1 MTISE
6 YGSIFSIVIFGYLLF
21 PGVVLG
27 CLGRSI
33 KYYAIL
39 ISLPILYLLMGKTKS
54 EYFIVFLV
62 FEYLLILVYQYIKK
76 KSDNEKF
83 YYLIIFLS
91 FIPIV
96 YAKLA
101 PAVHWHIYEVLGI
114 SYMCFRIWQ
123 TMIEIHDGHITEL
136 KKLDLLYFITFFP
149 TISSGPIDRYN
160 RFIEDA
166 NKKLASSEYI
176 NNYLCKGLHKIFWGL
191 VYKFGI
197 ANLINLYILSKIPE
211 QITFLRAV
219 KYMYTYTFYLFFD
232 FAGYSLLAIGTGYLL
247 GIMVP
252 ENFNKPFLAKNM
264 KDFWER
270 WHISLSKWFGDY
282 LFSRFVLNALRN
294 KWVVKQS
301 TATRLGYMFSMTVM
315 GIWHGVTLYY
325 VLYGIYQG
333 LALMLTDIY
342 LKSKTYRKQM
352 KQKHY
357 TLISRIVCFHIVAF
371 GLLLFSGY
379 LIKI

>member
-1 MTISE
+1 
-6 YGSIFSIVIFGYLLF
+6 
-21 PGVVLG
+21 
-27 CLGRSI
+27 
-33 KYYAIL
+33 
-39 ISLPILYLLMGKTKS
+39 
-54 EYFIVFLV
+54 
-62 FEYLLILVYQYIKK
+62 
-76 KSDNEKF
+76 
-83 YYLIIFLS
+83 
-91 FIPIV
+91 
-96 YAKLA
+96 
-101 PAVHWHIYEVLGI
+101 
-114 SYMCFRIWQ
+114 
-123 TMIEIHDGHITEL
+123 MIEIHDGHITEL

-357 TLISRIVCFHIVAF
+357 TLISRIVCFHIVDF